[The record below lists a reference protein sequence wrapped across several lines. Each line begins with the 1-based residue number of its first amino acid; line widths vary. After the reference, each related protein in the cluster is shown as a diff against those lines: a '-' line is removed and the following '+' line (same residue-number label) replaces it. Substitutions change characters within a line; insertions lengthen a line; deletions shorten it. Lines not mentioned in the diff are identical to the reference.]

1 MVFSTTLKLAF
12 QSLSHQRTRTLLTMS
27 AISIGIAAVIVI
39 MAAGRGVS
47 SFILGQ
53 LDVYQPNTLS
63 IEVKVP
69 NGKKG
74 SNSSGSTGIIITTLK
89 DKDLETVRKQ
99 PNIAAA
105 YGMVTGQELV
115 SYQGQIKKTL
125 LMGYGYSMPEIEKFS
140 LSHGRFFTKEEE
152 DSLSQV
158 AVLGATVREQLFGDS
173 DPTGQTIYIR
183 GKSFRVVGSIAK
195 RGAAFFLDM
204 DNLIILPTKT
214 MQRRLLGIDYFTNII
229 AKINNQQLAL
239 STVNDLS
246 ELIRENHTITD
257 PLHDDFTINTMAEAA
272 DTIGTITSGITL
284 LLVALVCISLVVGG
298 VGIMNIMYVSVAE
311 RTFEIGL
318 RKALGATPNN
328 IMWQFLSEALLLT
341 VSGGIAGVIIGAL
354 VALLVYFLAIS
365 FGIKWIYAVPVSSV
379 FLSVGFSMFI
389 GVVFGLYPAKTAAA
403 LNPIEAL
410 RKE

>member
-74 SNSSGSTGIIITTLK
+74 SNSSGSSGIIITTLK

-158 AVLGATVREQLFGDS
+158 AVLGDTVREQLFGDS

-183 GKSFRVVGSIAK
+183 GKSFRVVGAIAK

-246 ELIRENHTITD
+246 ELIRENHAITD

-328 IMWQFLSEALLLT
+328 IMWQFLSEALVLT

-354 VALLVYFLAIS
+354 LALLIYFLAIS

-403 LNPIEAL
+403 LNPIDAL